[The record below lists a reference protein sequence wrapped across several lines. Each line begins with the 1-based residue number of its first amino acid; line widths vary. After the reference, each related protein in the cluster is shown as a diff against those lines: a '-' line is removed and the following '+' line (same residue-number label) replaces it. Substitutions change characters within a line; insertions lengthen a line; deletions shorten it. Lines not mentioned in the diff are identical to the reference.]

1 MFKKIFLLCLIL
13 VLIIGCSETQTK
25 SSSQTLKTQTSSTPT
40 TYNVVVQNGKFNPTD
55 LNIKVGDTVEW
66 VNRDSKT
73 ILGKKNNPSESEK
86 NELDSKK
93 TGVTHSV
100 TFEDA
105 RLDSSL
111 PNKGTVKYTF
121 KKKGEARYFC
131 RFHPTMRGSIKVS

>member
-1 MFKKIFLLCLIL
+1 MFKKIIILVFILIL
-13 VLIIGCSETQTK
+13 IVGCSETQTK
-25 SSSQTLKTQTSSTPT
+25 SSSQTLKTQTPSTPT
-40 TYNVVVQNGKFNPTD
+40 TYNVVIQNGKFNPID

-73 ILGKKNNPSESEK
+73 ILGKKDNPSESEK
-86 NELDSKK
+86 KELESKG

-105 RLDSSL
+105 RVDTSL
-111 PNKGTVKYTF
+111 PNKGTVRYTF

-131 RFHPTMRGSIKVS
+131 RFHPAMTGTVKVS